1 MSGIWEF
8 PSFGFNLDYV
18 FKVFFGVGRL
28 LNIAQRFNIY
38 TAAWEISLSTMSS
51 THAES
56 PRSLLL
62 TGCFFAPESAEG
74 VTTKIGGVGIW
85 YLFDNAHPY

>member
-1 MSGIWEF
+1 MAGIWEF
-8 PSFGFNLDYV
+8 PSFGFSLDYV

-38 TAAWEISLSTMSS
+38 TAAWEISLSIMSS
-51 THAES
+51 TNAES

-62 TGCFFAPESAEG
+62 TGYFFAWEPAKG
-74 VTTKIGGVGIW
+74 VPTKIGGVCIW